1 MNYIASVDG
10 KLFCL
15 NREEYQRFA
24 EEFAAGTLDLGKYAD
39 KTIPYIEKSHFTY
52 TQTQK
57 TYHIVVNGMPFDV
70 PARNFESFSEAE
82 CASMAAIAKAPQ
94 PLAETDGTGFSSDY
108 ELLGDMYDDEYFPD
122 FLVDKVK
129 AQLLKLD
136 EFLMG
141 GVKDI
146 DPIQAKLDE
155 IVNAI
160 NDLEEEFEEH
170 DSEIETAAR
179 ESIAEGVEYILK
191 KHGIDIDIEEAIRER
206 DW

>member
-1 MNYIASVDG
+1 MNCEA
-10 KLFCL
+10 
-15 NREEYQRFA
+15 YQRFA
-24 EEFAAGTLDLGKYAD
+24 EEFAAGTLDLAKYAN
-39 KTIPYIEKSHFTY
+39 KAIPRIEKSHFTY
-52 TQTQK
+52 IQTQK
-57 TYHIVVNGMPFDV
+57 SYHMIVNGMPLTV
-70 PARNFESFSEAE
+70 PAGNFESFSEVE
-82 CASMAAIAKAPQ
+82 CASMPAIASTPK
-94 PLAETDGTGFSSDY
+94 PLAETDGTGFAPDY

-129 AQLLKLD
+129 AQLVKLD
-136 EFLMG
+136 DFLAG

-146 DPIQAKLDE
+146 DAVQAKLDE

-160 NDLEEEFEEH
+160 NDLEEEFEESG
-170 DSEIETAAR
+170 SEIETAAR

>member
-1 MNYIASVDG
+1 MNYIASVEG

-15 NREEYQRFA
+15 NHEEYRSFA
-24 EEFAAGTLDLGKYAD
+24 EEFSTDTLHLERYAD
-39 KTIPYIEKSHFTY
+39 KHIARIEASHFVLNPARRTY
-52 TQTQK
+52 QL
-57 TYHIVVNGMPFDV
+57 HVNGMLMEISEQYFSDFAADGCKSMPAVPPVPKPMIDV
-70 PARNFESFSEAE
+70 DA
-82 CASMAAIAKAPQ
+82 C
-94 PLAETDGTGFSSDY
+94 GFSPDY

-129 AQLLKLD
+129 AQLLSLD
-136 EFLMG
+136 DFLAG

-146 DPIQAKLDE
+146 DAVQAKLDE

-160 NDLEEEFEEH
+160 NDLEEEFEESG
-170 DSEIETAAR
+170 SEIETAAR
-179 ESIAEGVEYILK
+179 ESIAEGVGYILK